1 MASLIGCQ
9 SKINSEEVLEGDS
22 IKIKVNT
29 SGTFGNDRSG
39 FSNNSRLMLRFDKT
53 GTGSFT
59 NTTTTSPDYF
69 QPGTPFEG
77 FSVEY
82 KPTGGS
88 LLERGANYL
97 FNHIGTGSL
106 TDKSGVSYENLTF
119 DNRVIWERSGT
130 SGSATPFDISHDYM
144 FNDSSSFVLIN
155 TKITALDDFEELY
168 FSRFNDPDQGKDR
181 SGNGSFTTIN
191 TRDSQ
196 SSVTAVATDNQF
208 AVTLATNENNSVG
221 AGISGDTSIGL
232 TGTGSTAWMA
242 NAI

>member
-29 SGTFGNDRSG
+29 RGTFGNNVRAGS
-39 FSNNSRLMLRFDKT
+39 SNSNLMLRFDKT

-88 LLERGANYL
+88 LTEKRNVNKTY
-97 FNHIGTGSL
+97 NEIGTGSL

-119 DNRVIWERSGT
+119 DNRGIWERSGT
-130 SGSATPFDISHDYM
+130 SGSSPPFDISHAYM

-155 TKITALDDFEELY
+155 TKITVLVDFEELY
-168 FSRFNDPDQGKDR
+168 FSRFGDPDQGKDR
-181 SGNGSFTTIN
+181 SGNNSFTTIN

-208 AVTLATNENNSVG
+208 AVTLATNENNSIG

-232 TGTGSTAWMA
+232 TGKG
-242 NAI
+242 